1 MFGYIYIGI
10 SLMFVGLI
18 DVKDYFKNYIEL
30 CKEYLGKVLVG
41 VFFVIVYMYK
51 RWLYYDLLCIFFLYE
66 IILIYLYVY

>member
-41 VFFVIVYMYK
+41 VFFVIV
-51 RWLYYDLLCIFFLYE
+51 
-66 IILIYLYVY
+66 